1 MYQHLII
8 KSTMNIRNTTAKE
21 RMLKKMRQALLQKRD
36 NPHPDFEDSPL
47 YKDENEP
54 LDVTFAREFTNVQGK
69 FVYCDG
75 EIAVIE
81 NLILLA
87 EELKI
92 TKIHVWEPVLQKFLD
107 EYGFPVYK
115 SPYHQEAMEASI
127 TTCEALVAR
136 NGSVIVSNANAG
148 GRTLSIYPPVHIV
161 MAKASQ
167 LVMDVKHG
175 LHRVKERYNG
185 ELPSMLS
192 TITGPSRTADIEKTL
207 VLGAHGPKELYVFLI
222 EDRF

>member
-1 MYQHLII
+1 
-8 KSTMNIRNTTAKE
+8 MNIRNTTAKE
-21 RMLKKMRQALLQKRD
+21 RMLKNIRQALLVKREQ
-36 NPHPDFEDSPL
+36 PHIDFEDSPL
-47 YKDENEP
+47 YPDEEDP
-54 LDVTFAREFTNVQGK
+54 LDVTFAREFTAAGGN

-75 EIAVIE
+75 EISVIE

-92 TKIHVWEPVLQKFLD
+92 KNIHVWESSLQQFLD
-107 EYGFPVYK
+107 EYAFPIYK
-115 SPYHQEAMEASI
+115 TPYHLEGIEASI

-136 NGSVIVSNANAG
+136 NGSVVVSNGNAS
-148 GRTLSIYPPVHIV
+148 GRPLSIYAPIHIV

-175 LHRVKERYNG
+175 LQKVNDKYRGHV
-185 ELPSMLS
+185 PSMLS
-192 TITGPSRTADIEKTL
+192 VITGPSLSAAIENTA
-207 VLGAHGPKELYVFLI
+207 VVGAHGPKALYVFLV